1 MAPDDQELRVAAPT
15 QEGLRRS
22 TAFGDFGDGH
32 VGILV
37 PPSGEAF
44 REDGLLCGGDRV
56 GGDGAVEGADAG
68 RNPGCHEWTAMT
80 EDPTSE
86 ANSNAWPTAAVL
98 HSLSSTPTTTALE
111 HRVSARSAPYREH
124 AAGLVGELQMPCR

>member
-68 RNPGCHEWTAMT
+68 RNPRLPRMDGY
-80 EDPTSE
+80 DRRPDK
-86 ANSNAWPTAAVL
+86 
-98 HSLSSTPTTTALE
+98 
-111 HRVSARSAPYREH
+111 R
-124 AAGLVGELQMPCR
+124 GELERLAHGGGTAFAVVHPDDDGPRAPRLGSFRAIP